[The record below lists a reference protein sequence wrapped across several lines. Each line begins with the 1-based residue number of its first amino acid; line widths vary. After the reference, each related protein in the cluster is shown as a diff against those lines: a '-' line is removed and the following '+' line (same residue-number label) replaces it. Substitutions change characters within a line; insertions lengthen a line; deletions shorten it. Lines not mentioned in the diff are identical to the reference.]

1 LFNQPNATHTM
12 EELISKYFAG
22 EAKEFEKKEINKWRS
37 DNSENAQ
44 YFLEMKEAWLIAEK
58 QIEPNHAMLE
68 EIVSTKEAKIV
79 AWPSFLKYAA
89 AIILIGL
96 LGSLWYFDDTEPTT
110 ESIVFRGES
119 KTLPDG
125 TLVMLKDGATLDVVQ
140 FSETERR
147 VKLSGKAFFD
157 VARDEKKPFFVV
169 TEDATVHVLGTSF
182 LVTKNSDFTE
192 VCVETGLVSFSTN
205 DPKKNNMSV
214 KLEPGE
220 MGVIGTNLQGIVKR
234 KNDNENFLAW
244 KDGVLSFERAKS
256 TEVVRILEDVYGAQ
270 FDLPQNLRNCRLTAK
285 FNQKTLEEVI
295 QIISVTFNWSYE
307 IIKDKV
313 VLSGEGC

>member
-1 LFNQPNATHTM
+1 M
-12 EELISKYFAG
+12 EELISRYFAG
-22 EAKEFEKKEINKWRS
+22 EADETEKEKISKWRS
-37 DNSENAQ
+37 DNSKNAQ
-44 YFLEMKEAWLIAEK
+44 YFLEMKEAWLIADK
-58 QIEPNHAMLE
+58 QIEPNDEMLE
-68 EIVSTKEAKIV
+68 EILSNKDARIV

-89 AIILIGL
+89 AVLLIGL
-96 LGSLWYFDDTEPTT
+96 LGSLWYFNDTEPMI
-110 ESIVFRGES
+110 ENIVFRGES

-125 TLVMLKDGATLDVVQ
+125 TIVTLKDGATLDVVK

-182 LVTKNSDFTE
+182 LVAKNLDFTE

-205 DPKKNNMSV
+205 DPRKNNMSV
-214 KLEPGE
+214 NLEPGE
-220 MGVIGTNLQGIVKR
+220 MGVIGNNLQGIVKR
-234 KNDNENFLAW
+234 KNDNQNFLAW
-244 KDGVLSFERAKS
+244 KDGALSFERARA
-256 TEVVRILEDVYGAQ
+256 TEVVQILEDVYGAR
-270 FDLPQNLRNCRLTAK
+270 FDLPQNLSNCRLTAK

-307 IIKDKV
+307 ISKDKV

>member
-1 LFNQPNATHTM
+1 
-12 EELISKYFAG
+12 
-22 EAKEFEKKEINKWRS
+22 
-37 DNSENAQ
+37 
-44 YFLEMKEAWLIAEK
+44 
-58 QIEPNHAMLE
+58 
-68 EIVSTKEAKIV
+68 
-79 AWPSFLKYAA
+79 
-89 AIILIGL
+89 
-96 LGSLWYFDDTEPTT
+96 
-110 ESIVFRGES
+110 
-119 KTLPDG
+119 
-125 TLVMLKDGATLDVVQ
+125 
-140 FSETERR
+140 
-147 VKLSGKAFFD
+147 
-157 VARDEKKPFFVV
+157 
-169 TEDATVHVLGTSF
+169 
-182 LVTKNSDFTE
+182 
-192 VCVETGLVSFSTN
+192 
-205 DPKKNNMSV
+205 MSV

-270 FDLPQNLRNCRLTAK
+270 FDLPQNLRKCRLTAK